1 MADEATID
9 LVRRRLV
16 GENERT
22 RAPLERDWVDE
33 IYLKYGVSPDQAA
46 LLEHELSAAGLLVDE
61 RGDDDPDLTE
71 TAPARE
77 RARTFPDAL
86 SLLMYHAKR
95 SPRLDHKAEVDLG
108 EAIQLG
114 LKIVED
120 EEASTSAHSR
130 RILTRAERAREKL
143 VTSNLGLVV
152 KFVMGR
158 RFPPRM
164 DPEDLVQHGMIG
176 LIRAAEKYDPD
187 WGTRFS
193 TYATWWIRQAVSR
206 GFHNDGNTIRL
217 PVHVIQQVQ
226 RLRRAKRTLG
236 LTGSGRGDVER
247 LAESLA
253 WTVDFTAKVTQLADM
268 NVVSLD
274 APLPTGEADGLN
286 LGELVA
292 DASARPDQAAELQR
306 SREMVRELVDT
317 IEDARARDIIRR
329 RYGFDGPD
337 ETLQELGDG
346 YGVTRERIRQVQDKT
361 LRKLVKRAI
370 SSGLRGDAF

>member
-9 LVRRRLV
+9 VVRRRLI

-22 RAPLERDWVDE
+22 RAPLRRDWVDE
-33 IYLKYGVSPDQAA
+33 IYLKYGVSPDQSA
-46 LLEHELSAAGLLVDE
+46 LLEHELCAAGLLVDE
-61 RGDDDPDLTE
+61 RGDDDPDPAE
-71 TAPARE
+71 TAPAPDRS
-77 RARTFPDAL
+77 RTFPDAL

-95 SPRLDHKAEVDLG
+95 FPRLDRNEEVDLG

-114 LKIVED
+114 LEIADD
-120 EEASTSAHSR
+120 EEASATPHGG
-130 RILTRAERAREKL
+130 RILVRAERAREKL
-143 VTSNLGLVV
+143 VTSNLRLVV
-152 KFVMGR
+152 KFVMSR
-158 RFPPRM
+158 RFHSRM
-164 DPEDLVQHGMIG
+164 DVEDLVQHGMIG
-176 LIRAAEKYDPD
+176 LIRAAEKFDPG

-206 GFHNDGNTIRL
+206 GLHNDGNTIRL
-217 PVHVIQQVQ
+217 PVHVIQQIQ

-253 WTVDFTAKVTQLADM
+253 WTVEFTAKVAQLSDM

-274 APLPTGEADGLN
+274 APLPTDEAGGLN

-292 DASARPDQAAELQR
+292 DASARPDQAAELRR
-306 SREMVRELVDT
+306 SREMVRDLVDT
-317 IEDARARDIIRR
+317 IEDVRARDIIRR
-329 RYGFDGPD
+329 RYGFDGSD
-337 ETLQELGDG
+337 ETLQELGDC
-346 YGVTRERIRQVQDKT
+346 YGVTRERIRQIQDKT

>member
-9 LVRRRLV
+9 VVRRRLV
-16 GENERT
+16 GESERT
-22 RAPLERDWVDE
+22 RAPLGRDWVDE
-33 IYLKYGVSPDQAA
+33 IYLKYGLSPDQAA
-46 LLEHELSAAGLLVDE
+46 MLEHELSAAGLLVAE
-61 RGDDDPDLTE
+61 RSDNDLDPGE
-71 TAPARE
+71 TIPAPDRS
-77 RARTFPDAL
+77 RTFPDAL

-95 SPRLDHKAEVDLG
+95 SPRLDRKEEVELG

-114 LKIVED
+114 LKIADD
-120 EEASTSAHSR
+120 EEASASAHGL

-143 VTSNLGLVV
+143 VTSNLRLVV
-152 KFVMGR
+152 KFVMSR
-158 RFPPRM
+158 RFHLRM
-164 DPEDLVQHGMIG
+164 DVEDLVQHGMIG

-226 RLRRAKRTLG
+226 RLRRAKRALG
-236 LTGSGRGDVER
+236 LTGSSRGDVER

-253 WTVDFTAKVTQLADM
+253 WTVEFTAKVAQLADM

-274 APLPTGEADGLN
+274 APLSTGEADGLN

-292 DASARPDQAAELQR
+292 DASMRPDQAAELQR

-317 IEDARARDIIRR
+317 IEDDRARDIIRR

-346 YGVTRERIRQVQDKT
+346 YGVTRERIRQIQDKT

-370 SSGLRGDAF
+370 SGGLRGDAF